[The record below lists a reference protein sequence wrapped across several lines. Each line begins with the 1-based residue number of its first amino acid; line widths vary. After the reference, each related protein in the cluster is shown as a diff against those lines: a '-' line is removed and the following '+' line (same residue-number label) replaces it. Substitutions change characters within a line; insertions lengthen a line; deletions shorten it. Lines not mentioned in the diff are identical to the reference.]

1 MNIEEKVIEII
12 NQIRPFLISDGGNV
26 ELVKVEDNIVYVRLL
41 GACHGCPMATVTL
54 KNLIETTIIE
64 KIPEIKEIIQIN

>member
-1 MNIEEKVIEII
+1 MNIKEKVIETI

-26 ELVKVEDNIVYVRLL
+26 ELVKIEDNVVYVRLL

-64 KIPEIKEIIQIN
+64 KVPEIKEVIQIN